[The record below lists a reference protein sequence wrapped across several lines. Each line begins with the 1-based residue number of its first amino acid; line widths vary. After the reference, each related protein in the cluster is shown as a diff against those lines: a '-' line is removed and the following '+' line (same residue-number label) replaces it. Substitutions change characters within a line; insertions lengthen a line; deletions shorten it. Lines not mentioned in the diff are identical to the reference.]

1 MIFEMTG
8 GAAKELNF
16 KIKAYETEDAMMS
29 DVPKQNT
36 IGVVTTTP
44 ITSWVLSATEPAN
57 PEAGMVWI
65 TVGKNDKA
73 EFNVLKKNI
82 LNVYP
87 MLAEQYIDGAWVKV
101 VARSYRNNEWQEW
114 KPRVYVF
121 NNGDDCFDVTGG
133 WNFTEAGSY
142 IDGNVLRNNGGDAY
156 TTRKI
161 DVTKYDKFVINC
173 TEFWKTISDPDY
185 HAGGACGL
193 TDSQSSKNGFV
204 AILEG
209 RTGTLVADISNLTG
223 EYYVTMFTYLAMFKV
238 SEIYL
243 E

>member
-114 KPRVYVF
+114 KPRVYLF

-133 WNFTEAGSY
+133 WNSAEAGSY
-142 IDGNVLRNNGGDAY
+142 IDGNVLRSNGGRLY
-156 TTRKI
+156 TARKI

-173 TEFWKTISDPDY
+173 TEFWKTYDDPNY
-185 HAGGACGL
+185 GAGGVCGL
-193 TDSQSSKNGFV
+193 SDSQSGNGYV
-204 AILEG
+204 AALGG
-209 RTGTLVADISNLTG
+209 RLGTLVADISNLTG
-223 EYYVTMFTYLAMFKV
+223 EYYAKMHTYLAMFKV

>member
-114 KPRVYVF
+114 KPRVYLF

-142 IDGNVLRNNGGDAY
+142 IDGNVLRNNGGNAY

-173 TEFWKTISDPDY
+173 TEFWTTSAPSNY
-185 HAGGACGL
+185 GAGGACGL
-193 TDSQSSKNGFV
+193 SDSQSGNGYV
-204 AILEG
+204 AALGG
-209 RTGTLVADISNLTG
+209 RLGTLVADISDLTG
-223 EYYVTMFTYLAMFKV
+223 EYYAKMHTYLAMFKV
-238 SEIYL
+238 AEIYL